1 MNNRKI
7 LFVAIFVALGLL
19 ALQVSIDRIVGSS
32 QSFTLFELIGPVGG
46 MFLVPL
52 MGALAAF
59 VVMALNMV
67 IFHQS
72 FNLMAL
78 AMLLPA
84 MAAAA
89 YFGLKQKWTAIV
101 FLICIVLFVLNPIG
115 RQAWTYSLIW
125 LIPFFA
131 TFGKKRLILNRIGAT
146 FTAHAIGSVIFLY
159 AFGLTPEIWM
169 SLIPVVLV
177 ERGIFTIG
185 IWASCLVLNTAL
197 DKLANL
203 KAANFLKPLVNQNY
217 LVSAKFF
224 KWFA

>member
-46 MFLVPL
+46 MFLGPL

-89 YFGLKQKWTAIV
+89 E
-101 FLICIVLFVLNPIG
+101 
-115 RQAWTYSLIW
+115 
-125 LIPFFA
+125 
-131 TFGKKRLILNRIGAT
+131 LILI
-146 FTAHAIGSVIFLY
+146 
-159 AFGLTPEIWM
+159 M
-169 SLIPVVLV
+169 
-177 ERGIFTIG
+177 
-185 IWASCLVLNTAL
+185 
-197 DKLANL
+197 
-203 KAANFLKPLVNQNY
+203 AAQ
-217 LVSAKFF
+217 A
-224 KWFA
+224 AR